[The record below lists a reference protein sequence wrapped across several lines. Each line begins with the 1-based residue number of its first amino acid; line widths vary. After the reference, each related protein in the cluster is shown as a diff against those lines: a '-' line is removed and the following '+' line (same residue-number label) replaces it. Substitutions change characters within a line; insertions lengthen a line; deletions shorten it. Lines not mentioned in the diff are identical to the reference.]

1 MLLRKMASIVN
12 SFSVTVLICASAL
25 HASAYASAANVV
37 NMQAQ
42 YITLPNA
49 SNWSVI
55 PHGDYA
61 RWHLRPNSQFY
72 LSQSVESA
80 ANVPIIILFGGA
92 ADDTISNTVK
102 NLASRLQ
109 KKYAS
114 SGSSSG
120 KIAIKY
126 FTWSEEAASR
136 VAIEEHMR
144 KYPSSSVIL
153 VGHSYG
159 GDTAYAVADN
169 FGKNM
174 RIELLVTLDPVGHS
188 GINNKQDCAEEYPT
202 GSSRISQQRKQC
214 EIQRRQRQ
222 KPENVTKWINV
233 WANGASSAFSDVVSS
248 AGERWNSQANANE
261 DIPID
266 LAHGEASRMYS
277 KAESSVLG
285 VINQNNSEKK
295 QTCQQTVDRVI
306 SSIRTSGAKLTSFSI
321 SKGTANH
328 GMEGNPTSR
337 SDELNIILRD
347 SSRPWPH
354 PVSQSLLGHI
364 SMKKI
369 ADDIF
374 LSCSN
379 TAIVSFGIYQ
389 TDQAGAFFV
398 DSNGR
403 AIAGRCIDPDR
414 SRRSLIKWGEVVC
427 L

>member
-12 SFSVTVLICASAL
+12 SFSVTALICASAL
-25 HASAYASAANVV
+25 HASAFASAANVV

-42 YITLPNA
+42 YITHPNA

-61 RWHLRPNSQFY
+61 SWHLRPNSQFY

-80 ANVPIIILFGGA
+80 VNITIIIFFGGA

-102 NLASRLQ
+102 NLTSRLQ

-126 FTWSEEAASR
+126 FSWTEETAST
-136 VAIEEHMR
+136 VAIAEHLR
-144 KYPSSSVIL
+144 KYPGSSVIL

-159 GDTAYAVADN
+159 GDIAYQVADN
-169 FGKNM
+169 LGKNM
-174 RIELLVTLDPVGHS
+174 RIELLVTLDAVGHA

-233 WANGASSAFSDVVSS
+233 WAKGAHAFSDLVSN
-248 AGERWNSQANANE
+248 AGERWDSQANANE
-261 DIPID
+261 DIPMD

-285 VINQNNSEKK
+285 VVNQNNSESSL
-295 QTCQQTVDRVI
+295 TRCQSSIDSIRARVKSVGGNVSGVERGNTDFKSNPFPTNQTVVI
-306 SSIRTSGAKLTSFSI
+306 TLGARDAITSI
-321 SKGTANH
+321 SK
-328 GMEGNPTSR
+328 
-337 SDELNIILRD
+337 
-347 SSRPWPH
+347 
-354 PVSQSLLGHI
+354 
-364 SMKKI
+364 
-369 ADDIF
+369 
-374 LSCSN
+374 
-379 TAIVSFGIYQ
+379 
-389 TDQAGAFFV
+389 
-398 DSNGR
+398 
-403 AIAGRCIDPDR
+403 
-414 SRRSLIKWGEVVC
+414 
-427 L
+427 